1 MDQQAFIISILEEFY
16 PDETDIAGPAN
27 VRRLAAGA
35 EESIR
40 MDGGSS
46 LDMAQ
51 VLGELQSVVIILY
64 ASIAAL
70 QSLRSV
76 PAAGKPQQVERTEA
90 YGLPEFSGLDP
101 ARQKAIIDRVVEWV
115 KQNPA
120 ARDPRRFRLGDDSE
134 WEYQG

>member
-1 MDQQAFIISILEEFY
+1 MDQQAFVISVLEEFY

-35 EESIR
+35 RESIR

-70 QSLRSV
+70 QSLRRSS
-76 PAAGKPQQVERTEA
+76 PGAGKPQGEIRTDP

-101 ARQKAIIDRVVEWV
+101 DRQKAIVDRVVEWV
-115 KQNPA
+115 KENPEE
-120 ARDPRRFRLGDDSE
+120 RDPRVSGARGGSE
-134 WEYQG
+134 WE